1 LAPQAARS
9 DTVEGVR
16 AIVYDAPGTF
26 AVRDVPV
33 PEPGQDQVRVRVIQ
47 TGVCRTDLH
56 LHDGQF
62 MATYPMTPGHET
74 VGTVAAIGDG
84 VDGLQSDQQVVVN
97 PNSSCG
103 HCAYCREGRP
113 LLCVSL
119 SGIGSTL
126 PGGFAEF
133 VIAPASQVFD
143 AEGIDPDVAV
153 FTEPT
158 ACATHAIERL
168 RPAPGSTAL
177 VVGAGPSGVLLAQLI
192 GRAGAARVTVAARSA
207 AKLETAR
214 ALGIDR
220 TVQLD
225 RADPTASIA
234 GLRDPSGSDGYDIV
248 VDATGNPRVAESCVP
263 LARNGGTV
271 LLYGV
276 ADEGDQIRIAPYDVF
291 RRELTILGS
300 MAEIDT
306 FPAALAAL
314 RSGRVRTDGL
324 ITHRLGLGEYG
335 QALDLLREGGAAHKI
350 VIVP

>member
-1 LAPQAARS
+1 VL
-9 DTVEGVR
+9 
-16 AIVYDAPGTF
+16 
-26 AVRDVPV
+26 
-33 PEPGQDQVRVRVIQ
+33 Q

-62 MATYPMTPGHET
+62 LAAYPMTPGHEL
-74 VGTVAAIGDG
+74 VGVVDAVGEG
-84 VDGLQSDQQVVVN
+84 VDTLEPGQQVVVN
-97 PNSSCG
+97 PNASCG
-103 HCAYCREGRP
+103 RCAYCREGRP

-126 PGGFAEF
+126 PGGFAEQ
-133 VIAPASQVFD
+133 VVAPATQVFD
-143 AEGIDPDVAV
+143 AEGIEPDVAV

-168 RPAPGSTAL
+168 RPTPGSTAL
-177 VVGAGPSGVLLAQLI
+177 VVGAGPSGLLLAQLI
-192 GRAGAARVTVAARSA
+192 ARAGAAQVTVAARSA
-207 AKLETAR
+207 HKLETAR

-220 TVQLD
+220 TFELD
-225 RADPTASIA
+225 RADLAASIA
-234 GLRDPSGSDGYDIV
+234 RLHAASGADGYDVV
-248 VDATGNPRVAESCVP
+248 VDATGSAHVAEQIVP

-276 ADEGDQIRIAPYDVF
+276 ADEADVIRISPYDVF

-306 FPAALAAL
+306 FPQALAAL

-324 ITHRLGLGEYG
+324 ISHRLGLDAYG
-335 QALDLLREGGAAHKI
+335 QALALLRGDRPAHKL